1 MIKVYIKQINK
12 VLTLILFLVA
22 FLLFGSSVKA
32 EKAHRLNIYMF
43 YGTGCPHCAKEL
55 EFLEEMAFEYG
66 ELVHI
71 YEFEVY
77 YNEVNAQRFN
87 KALEELDV
95 KMGGV
100 PLTFIGDEVI
110 VGYGSDQTTGKDIKD
125 RVEFCLTNNCD
136 DTLFEILKPSE
147 NDRLLGVSKKAENSN
162 SSVEKTEN
170 KSQQEVIN
178 LPIIGEIN
186 AADVS
191 LPFLTIIIAF
201 MDGFNPCAMWV
212 LIFLITMLIN
222 MQDKR
227 KLYILGTVF
236 IATSALVYFIF
247 LAAWFNFFQFV
258 GYVYWIKVV
267 IGLLALVTGVIHL
280 RNALKSK
287 GECHVTNAEQRKSIM
302 DRIKSITKENNLW
315 LAILGMIALAISV
328 NLVEVVCSAGLPA
341 VYTNLL
347 ASANLSFVQYYAYLF
362 LYILVFMIDDLVIF
376 FVAIKSFQA
385 IGITSKYSKYS
396 SLIGGLIMIIIGFLL
411 IFKPELLMFG

>member
-1 MIKVYIKQINK
+1 
-12 VLTLILFLVA
+12 
-22 FLLFGSSVKA
+22 
-32 EKAHRLNIYMF
+32 
-43 YGTGCPHCAKEL
+43 
-55 EFLEEMAFEYG
+55 
-66 ELVHI
+66 
-71 YEFEVY
+71 
-77 YNEVNAQRFN
+77 
-87 KALEELDV
+87 
-95 KMGGV
+95 
-100 PLTFIGDEVI
+100 
-110 VGYGSDQTTGKDIKD
+110 
-125 RVEFCLTNNCD
+125 
-136 DTLFEILKPSE
+136 
-147 NDRLLGVSKKAENSN
+147 
-162 SSVEKTEN
+162 
-170 KSQQEVIN
+170 